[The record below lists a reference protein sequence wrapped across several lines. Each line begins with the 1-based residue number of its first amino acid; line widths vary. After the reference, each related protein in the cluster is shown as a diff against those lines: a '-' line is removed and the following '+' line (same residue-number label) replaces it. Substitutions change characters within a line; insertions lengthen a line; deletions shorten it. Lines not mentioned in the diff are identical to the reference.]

1 MKIGFC
7 YDKFDSHPLHNK
19 IDDVTA
25 EYESEDTIA
34 AQEKILSKLGEVIKL
49 PWHSDIFMD
58 IKKHNPDVIFN
69 ITESYGS
76 RSRESYIPD
85 ICEMLAIPYTG
96 SDGVALGVSL
106 DKELTKHIARSLGI
120 KTPDF
125 IKVNSIEEV
134 NNISLEYPLFVK
146 PNSEGASMGIRQ
158 NSCVNNKEEL
168 TGLVQE
174 LIERY
179 HEPVLI
185 EEFVAGREFAVA
197 VIGNNRPDTFPT
209 AEILVEDGN
218 FPFYSYEFKSA
229 HQKTIKCPAEISEEL
244 EEEMERDSLNI
255 FHALGCR
262 DMARADFKLN
272 DSGEPLFLEINPLPG
287 LSPHYSVY
295 PIQAAAGGMELE
307 EIIHNLIDY
316 ALKRENY

>member
-7 YDKFDSHPLHNK
+7 YDKYDSHPLHNE

-25 EYESEDTIA
+25 EYESEETIA
-34 AQEKILSKLGEVIKL
+34 AQEKILKKLGEVIKL
-49 PWHSDIFMD
+49 PWHSEIFLD

-76 RSRESYIPD
+76 RSRESYVPD
-85 ICEMLAIPYTG
+85 ICEMLDIPYTG

-134 NNISLEYPLFVK
+134 SDISLEYPLFVK

-168 TGLVQE
+168 TELVKE

-185 EEFVAGREFAVA
+185 EEFVGGREFAVG
-197 VIGNNRPDTFPT
+197 IFRDEEYYTFPA

-218 FPFYSYEFKSA
+218 FPFYPYEFKSA
-229 HQKTIKCPAEISEEL
+229 HRKTVQCPAHINEKLKEK
-244 EEEMERDSLNI
+244 MKRDSLKI
-255 FHALGCR
+255 FHALSCR
-262 DMARADFKLN
+262 DIARADFKLN
-272 DSGEPLFLEINPLPG
+272 EKGEPLFLEINPLPG

-295 PIQAAAGGMELE
+295 PIQAKAGGMNLE
-307 EIIHNLIDY
+307 EIIHKLIDC
-316 ALKRENY
+316 ALKRGDN